1 MLTVHQAAQAR
12 LSQRSSNFDWKLLEN
27 PQWRNVPESIRIL
40 LKHRLT
46 VQSVAKVAKECGVKF
61 EKGRRGYDVWTA
73 DSCIH
78 ECTTLMEAVN
88 EISSLAIKPDKQ
100 YTPQDTRLQK
110 VTT

>member
-12 LSQRSSNFDWKLLEN
+12 LSLRPSEFDQKLLEN
-27 PQWRNVPESIRIL
+27 PQWKDVPEPIRIL
-40 LKHRLT
+40 FKYRIT
-46 VQSVAKVAKECGVKF
+46 VQAVAEAAKDCGVKF

-78 ECTTLMEAVN
+78 ECTTLLEAVN

-100 YTPQDTRLQK
+100 YIPQDTRLQK

>member
-12 LSQRSSNFDWKLLEN
+12 LSRRPSEFDTKLLES
-27 PQWRNVPESIRIL
+27 PELKNVPEEIRIAL
-40 LKHRLT
+40 QKRLT
-46 VQSVAKVAKECGVKF
+46 VKSVTIAANKCGVKF

-78 ECTTLMEAVN
+78 ECTTLLEAVN

-100 YTPQDTRLQK
+100 YIPQDTRLQK